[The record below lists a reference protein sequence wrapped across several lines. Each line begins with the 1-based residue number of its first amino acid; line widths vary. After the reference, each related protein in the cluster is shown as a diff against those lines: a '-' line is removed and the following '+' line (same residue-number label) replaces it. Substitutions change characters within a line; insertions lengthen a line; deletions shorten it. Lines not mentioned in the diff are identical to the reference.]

1 MTKLQTI
8 NVVFEVIRIQTMS
21 SGAIRYVFETS
32 ENELDVMRD
41 IAECQNRGIL
51 LDSIMVPTKTP
62 QRKNQTEL
70 NGETKQET
78 KGANVSVARRR
89 LAKRRTK

>member
-62 QRKNQTEL
+62 QKKSTAED
-70 NGETKQET
+70 
-78 KGANVSVARRR
+78 VAEA
-89 LAKRRTK
+89 LEY

>member
-32 ENELDVMRD
+32 ENELSVMRD
-41 IAECQNRGIL
+41 IAECQYRGIL

-62 QRKNQTEL
+62 QRENLTEL
-70 NGETKQET
+70 DYETKKEAA
-78 KGANVSVARRR
+78 GAGVSVARRR
-89 LAKRRTK
+89 IAKRRSK